1 MGVVVVLAI
10 VEAGESLPACTFC
23 FWVTLVKLIP
33 LVVVVGI
40 GMAFG
45 SFLVYIPCMLLPKLL
60 SLVAKAAML
69 VD

>member
-1 MGVVVVLAI
+1 MLVRAAQ
-10 VEAGESLPACTFC
+10 VEEGKSLPACTFC

-33 LVVVVGI
+33 LVVVAI

>member
-1 MGVVVVLAI
+1 
-10 VEAGESLPACTFC
+10 
-23 FWVTLVKLIP
+23 